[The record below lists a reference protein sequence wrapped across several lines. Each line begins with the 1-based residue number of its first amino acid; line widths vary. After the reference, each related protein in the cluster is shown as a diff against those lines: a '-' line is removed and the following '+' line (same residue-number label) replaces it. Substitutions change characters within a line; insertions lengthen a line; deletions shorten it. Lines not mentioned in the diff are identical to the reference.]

1 VLESRMAKNG
11 NENDLR
17 QRVLKERDNARGRRF
32 RFSEPL
38 KRDVVQRSQA
48 SAGSLEAF
56 CEATALSA
64 STLAR
69 WRRESSGSSTS
80 KRSEVTS
87 TPRSKA
93 RLKRV
98 TLAEEVPD
106 RSSGFRLVFPSGAE
120 LRGVSFEQMRQLL
133 GLLQ

>member
-1 VLESRMAKNG
+1 MAKNG

-32 RFSEPL
+32 RFSEAL

-69 WRRESSGSSTS
+69 WRRESLEPESS
-80 KRSEVTS
+80 KHSEVS
-87 TPRSKA
+87 SAPKSKA

-98 TLAEEVPD
+98 ALAEEVPD
-106 RSSGFRLVFPSGAE
+106 ESAGFRLVFPSGVE
-120 LRGVSFEQMRQLL
+120 LRGVSFEQIRELL
-133 GLLQ
+133 GLLR